1 MSRVPCLH
9 RTPPPSPTP
18 PTCISFRP
26 CSSAEMLDQVDVF
39 IFDCDGVIWKGDTV
53 RLSIALL
60 ARAAERVCV
69 CCNCVCCVCVC
80 L

>member
-1 MSRVPCLH
+1 
-9 RTPPPSPTP
+9 
-18 PTCISFRP
+18 
-26 CSSAEMLDQVDVF
+26 MLDQVDVF